1 MEVLVMEERRD
12 REEEDKEEEEEEGEE
27 HGELEEEEE
36 IRIDDVMVSLRRI
49 DIRKRR
55 DISSF
60 FIPLSFSLSFHF
72 HRCLCS

>member
-1 MEVLVMEERRD
+1 MEERRD
-12 REEEDKEEEEEEGEE
+12 REEADKEEVVEEEE

-60 FIPLSFSLSFHF
+60 FIPLPLSLSFHF